1 MESMRRTL
9 TLVVAALVALAAAAV
24 DGSAG
29 PAATQDPKEIAK
41 QLLDS
46 DAGKLLTS
54 NARLAL
60 EAAVRGDR
68 GLGTDFAE
76 DARGA
81 SNTDAAAVREAQGGE
96 DPGQPR
102 FRNVRVNNPAED
114 TQQIDQTTQSET
126 TIAVVGSNIAV
137 GFNDSQNT
145 LLRFTQAT
153 NLSGFA
159 FSANGGKSFTDG
171 GVIPN
176 KAGCLNFGDPWLTS
190 DRTGAMYYSTLALC
204 LDPSRFSTLEVGV
217 AKSTDGGRTFSA
229 PVIATKSAGALFY
242 SADKDAITAGR
253 DPRAQRDNLYDAFD
267 DAAAFFDPKSGFQF
281 LHGLGVSRSIDGGA
295 TWQVS
300 YANRVPLFNRCS
312 FTQYIGAMPL
322 VDPSNG
328 TLYVAALKFFQ
339 GFAAPGC
346 PPPTPLTRTEVVF
359 VSKDGGA
366 TFGPERLIATV
377 NKTIPGPGF
386 FSFLSLGD
394 AKLMRLLE
402 LPTLALTGDGLFA
415 SWQEGLGGHAHVR
428 LARST
433 DGGTTWAVS
442 TVTSGTG
449 DEVQPA
455 MSGDT
460 SGLHILYYQR
470 NRDNTLDVKVSNSS
484 DAGATFETRRVT
496 TESFPGVFTFPQ
508 FDPIIAFGYM
518 GDYIA
523 NVSDGTNQFFAW
535 GDNRDIV
542 KNFFWPQG
550 RNDPDVFFAAQT
562 RQEQEE

>member
-1 MESMRRTL
+1 MERMRRTL
-9 TLVVAALVALAAAAV
+9 TLVVADLVVLAAAAM

-29 PAATQDPKEIAK
+29 PAATPDPKEMAK

-46 DAGKLLTS
+46 DAGKLLTP

-60 EAAVRGDR
+60 VAAVRGDR

-81 SNTDAAAVREAQGGE
+81 RTEAAGIREAQGGE
-96 DPGQPR
+96 DPGQPG

-126 TIAVVGSNIAV
+126 TIAVVGSHIAV

-145 LLRFTQAT
+145 LPFFTQAT
-153 NLSGFA
+153 NLTGFA
-159 FSANGGKSFTDG
+159 SSHDGGKSFTDG

-176 KAGCLNFGDPWLTS
+176 KAGCVNFGDPWLTS
-190 DRTGAMYYSTLALC
+190 DRTGAMHFSTLALC
-204 LDPSRFSTLEVGV
+204 LAPGRFTREVGV
-217 AKSTDGGRTFSA
+217 AKSTDGGKTFSA
-229 PVIATKSAGALFY
+229 PVIATKSAGTLFY

-253 DPRAQRDNLYDAFD
+253 DPRVQRDNLYDAYD
-267 DAAAFFDPKSGFQF
+267 DFAGVFDPRTGFQF
-281 LHGLGVSRSIDGGA
+281 LHGLGVSRSTDGGA

-300 YANRVPLFNRCS
+300 YAHRVPLFSRCS

-346 PPPTPLTRTEVVF
+346 PPPTPLTRSEVVF

-402 LPTLALTGDGLFA
+402 LPTLAITGDGLFA
-415 SWQEGLGGHAHVR
+415 SWQEGLGGHAHVE

-455 MSGDT
+455 MSGDA

-470 NRDNTLDVKVSNSS
+470 NRNNTLDVKVSNSS
-484 DAGATFETRRVT
+484 DAGATFDTRRVS
-496 TESFPGVFTFPQ
+496 TESSPGVFTFPQ

-542 KNFFWPQG
+542 
-550 RNDPDVFFAAQT
+550 
-562 RQEQEE
+562 

>member
-9 TLVVAALVALAAAAV
+9 TLVVAALVALAAAAA
-24 DGSAG
+24 DGSAE

-41 QLLDS
+41 QLLES
-46 DAGKLLTS
+46 DNGKLLTS

-60 EAAVRGDR
+60 ETAVRGDR
-68 GLGTDFAE
+68 GLGRDLAE
-76 DARGA
+76 DARGTG
-81 SNTDAAAVREAQGGE
+81 NTDAAGVREAQGGE

-102 FRNVRVNNPAED
+102 FRNVRVNNPGED

-126 TIAVVGSNIAV
+126 SIAVVGSDIAV

-145 LLRFTQAT
+145 LPFFTQAT

-159 FSANGGKSFTDG
+159 SSRDGGRSFTDG

-176 KAGCLNFGDPWLTS
+176 KAGCVNFGDPWLTS

-204 LDPSRFSTLEVGV
+204 LAPGTFSALEVGV

-229 PVIATKSAGALFY
+229 PVIATKHAGAVFY
-242 SADKDAITAGR
+242 SADKDAMTAGP
-253 DPRAQRDNLYDAFD
+253 DPGVQRDNLYDAYD
-267 DAAAFFDPKSGFQF
+267 DFAGVFDPRTGFQF
-281 LHGLGVSRSIDGGA
+281 LHGLGVSRSTDGGA

-300 YANRVPLFNRCS
+300 YANRIPAFSRCS

-322 VDPSNG
+322 VDPNNG

-346 PPPTPLTRTEVVF
+346 PPPTPLTRSEVVF
-359 VSKDGGA
+359 VSKNGGA

-402 LPTLALTGDGLFA
+402 LPTLAITGNGLFA
-415 SWQEGLGGHAHVR
+415 SWQEGLGGHAHVQ

-455 MSGDT
+455 MSGDA

-470 NRDNTLDVKVSNSS
+470 NRNNTLDVKVSNSS
-484 DAGATFETRRVT
+484 DAGATFDTRRVT
-496 TESFPGVFTFPQ
+496 TESSPGVFTFPQ

-550 RNDPDVFFAAQT
+550 RNDPDVFFART
-562 RQEQEE
+562 VQEQEE

>member
-29 PAATQDPKEIAK
+29 PAATQDPKEIAR

-60 EAAVRGDR
+60 ETAVRGDR
-68 GLGTDFAE
+68 GLGRDLAE

-81 SNTDAAAVREAQGGE
+81 GTTDAAAVREAQGGE
-96 DPGQPR
+96 DPGPPR
-102 FRNVRVNNPAED
+102 FRNVRVSNPAED

-126 TIAVVGSNIAV
+126 SIAVVGSDIAV

-145 LLRFTQAT
+145 LPFFTQAT

-159 FSANGGKSFTDG
+159 FSHDGGKSFTDG

-176 KAGCLNFGDPWLTS
+176 KAGCVNFGDPWLTS
-190 DRTGAMYYSTLALC
+190 DRTSAMYYSTLALC
-204 LDPSRFSTLEVGV
+204 LTPGRFSTLEVGV

-229 PVIATKSAGALFY
+229 PVIATKSAGTLFY

-253 DPRAQRDNLYDAFD
+253 DPRVQRDNLYDAFD
-267 DAAAFFDPKSGFQF
+267 DFAGVINPQTGFQF

-300 YANRVPLFNRCS
+300 YANRVPSSRCS

-322 VDPSNG
+322 VDPGNG

-346 PPPTPLTRTEVVF
+346 PPPTPLTRSEVVF
-359 VSKDGGA
+359 VSRDGGA
-366 TFGPERLIATV
+366 TFGPERTIATV
-377 NKTIPGPGF
+377 NKTIAGPGF
-386 FSFLSLGD
+386 FSFLNLGD

-402 LPTLALTGDGLFA
+402 LPTLAITRDGLFA

-455 MSGDT
+455 MSGDA

-470 NRDNTLDVKVSNSS
+470 NRDNTLDVKVSNSP

-496 TESFPGVFTFPQ
+496 TESSPGVFTFPQ

-535 GDNRDIV
+535 GDNRDV
-542 KNFFWPQG
+542 VRDFFWPQG

>member
-68 GLGTDFAE
+68 GLGTDLAE
-76 DARGA
+76 DARGNGN
-81 SNTDAAAVREAQGGE
+81 SDAAAVKEAQGGE

-145 LLRFTQAT
+145 LPFFTQAT
-153 NLSGFA
+153 NLTGFA
-159 FSANGGKSFTDG
+159 FSRDGGKSFTDG

-176 KAGCLNFGDPWLTS
+176 KAGCVNFGDPWLTS
-190 DRTGAMYYSTLALC
+190 DRTGAMSFSTLAFC
-204 LDPSRFSTLEVGV
+204 LAPGRFTLEVGV

-242 SADKDAITAGR
+242 SADKDAITAGP
-253 DPRAQRDNLYDAFD
+253 DPRVQRDNLYDAYD
-267 DAAAFFDPKSGFQF
+267 DFAGVFNPQTGFQI
-281 LHGLGVSRSIDGGA
+281 LHGLGVSRSTDGGA

-300 YANRVPLFNRCS
+300 YANRVPLFSRCS

-322 VDPSNG
+322 VDPGNG

-339 GFAAPGC
+339 GFSNPGC
-346 PPPTPLTRTEVVF
+346 PPPTPLTRSEVVF

-366 TFGPERLIATV
+366 TFGPERLVATV
-377 NKTIPGPGF
+377 NKSIASPGF

-402 LPTLALTGDGLFA
+402 LPTLTITGDGLFA

-455 MSGDT
+455 MSGDA

-484 DAGATFETRRVT
+484 DAGATFDTRRVT
-496 TESFPGVFTFPQ
+496 TESSPGVFTFPQ
-508 FDPIIAFGYM
+508 FDPIIAFTYM

-523 NVSDGTNQFFAW
+523 NVSDGTHQYFAW
-535 GDNRDIV
+535 GDNRDRIT
-542 KNFFWPQG
+542 NFLYPNG
-550 RNDPDVFFAAQT
+550 RADPNVFFAKQ
-562 RQEQEE
+562 

>member
-1 MESMRRTL
+1 MDGMRRTL
-9 TLVVAALVALAAAAV
+9 TIVAAALVALTAAAM

-29 PAATQDPKEIAK
+29 PAATQDPKEIAR

-68 GLGTDFAE
+68 QLGTDLAG
-76 DARGA
+76 GA
-81 SNTDAAAVREAQGGE
+81 KGTGNTDAAGFREAQGGG
-96 DPGQPR
+96 DPGQPE
-102 FRNVRVNNPAED
+102 FRNVRVNNPADD

-126 TIAVVGSNIAV
+126 SIAVVGSDIAV

-145 LLRFTQAT
+145 LPFFTQAT

-159 FSANGGKSFTDG
+159 FSHDGGKSFTDG

-176 KAGCLNFGDPWLTS
+176 KAGCVNFGDPWLTS
-190 DRTGAMYYSTLALC
+190 DRTGAMYYSTLAFC
-204 LDPSRFSTLEVGV
+204 LAPGRFTLEVGV
-217 AKSTDGGRTFSA
+217 AKSTDGGRTFRA
-229 PVIATKSAGALFY
+229 PVIATRSTGSVFY
-242 SADKDAITAGR
+242 SSDKDAITAGP
-253 DPRAQRDNLYDAFD
+253 DPRVQRDNLYDAYD
-267 DAAAFFDPKSGFQF
+267 DFAGVFDPRTGFQI
-281 LHGLGVSRSIDGGA
+281 LHGLGVSRSTDGGA

-300 YANRVPLFNRCS
+300 YANRIPLFSRCS

-328 TLYVAALKFFQ
+328 TLYVAAQKFFQ
-339 GFAAPGC
+339 GFAAAGC
-346 PPPTPLTRTEVVF
+346 PPPTPLTRSEVLF

-377 NKTIPGPGF
+377 NKSIPSPGF
-386 FSFLSLGD
+386 FSFLNLGD

-402 LPTLALTGDGLFA
+402 LPTLAITGDGLFA
-415 SWQEGLGGHAHVR
+415 SWQEGLGGHAHIR
-428 LARST
+428 LARSS
-433 DGGTTWAVS
+433 DGGTTWTVS

-455 MSGDT
+455 MSGDA
-460 SGLHILYYQR
+460 SGLHILYFQR

-484 DAGATFETRRVT
+484 DAGATFDTRRVT

-542 KNFFWPQG
+542 RDFFWPQG

-562 RQEQEE
+562 Q

>member
-1 MESMRRTL
+1 MRRTL

-29 PAATQDPKEIAK
+29 PAATQDPKEIAR

-60 EAAVRGDR
+60 ETAVRGDR
-68 GLGTDFAE
+68 GLGRDLAE

-81 SNTDAAAVREAQGGE
+81 GTTDAAAVREAQGGE
-96 DPGQPR
+96 DPGPPR
-102 FRNVRVNNPAED
+102 FRNVRVSNPAED

-126 TIAVVGSNIAV
+126 SIAVVGSDIAV

-145 LLRFTQAT
+145 LPFFTQAT

-159 FSANGGKSFTDG
+159 FSHDGGKSFTDG

-176 KAGCLNFGDPWLTS
+176 KAGCVNFGDPWLTS
-190 DRTGAMYYSTLALC
+190 DRTSAMYYSTLALC
-204 LDPSRFSTLEVGV
+204 LTPGRFSTLEVGV

-229 PVIATKSAGALFY
+229 PVIATKSAGTLFY

-253 DPRAQRDNLYDAFD
+253 DPRVQRDNLYDAFD
-267 DAAAFFDPKSGFQF
+267 DFAGVINPQTGFQF

-300 YANRVPLFNRCS
+300 YANRVPSSRCS

-346 PPPTPLTRTEVVF
+346 PPPTPLTRSEVVF
-359 VSKDGGA
+359 VSRDGGA
-366 TFGPERLIATV
+366 TFGPERTIATV
-377 NKTIPGPGF
+377 NKTIAGPGF
-386 FSFLSLGD
+386 FSFLNLGD

-402 LPTLALTGDGLFA
+402 LP
-415 SWQEGLGGHAHVR
+415 
-428 LARST
+428 
-433 DGGTTWAVS
+433 
-442 TVTSGTG
+442 
-449 DEVQPA
+449 
-455 MSGDT
+455 
-460 SGLHILYYQR
+460 
-470 NRDNTLDVKVSNSS
+470 
-484 DAGATFETRRVT
+484 
-496 TESFPGVFTFPQ
+496 
-508 FDPIIAFGYM
+508 
-518 GDYIA
+518 
-523 NVSDGTNQFFAW
+523 
-535 GDNRDIV
+535 
-542 KNFFWPQG
+542 
-550 RNDPDVFFAAQT
+550 
-562 RQEQEE
+562 